1 MEEIKKHKPGILK
14 KQKNTGG
21 IMANRQKSY
30 DKILAQKFKNPKY
43 ARLYLVNI
51 ITKEKLPV
59 DKALRETIKAMGLKS
74 FSDKSGLSI
83 QAVSDF
89 VAERQKW
96 SMDKISNH
104 IKDVFRLKVKLSLEL
119 PKTGGRVA

>member
-1 MEEIKKHKPGILK
+1 
-14 KQKNTGG
+14 
-21 IMANRQKSY
+21 MANRHKSY
-30 DKILAQKFKNPKY
+30 DRVLTQKFENPKY
-43 ARLYLVNI
+43 AQVYLINI
-51 ITKEKLPV
+51 IKKEKMPL
-59 DKALRETIKAMGLKS
+59 DEALRKTIKAMGLKS

-104 IKDVFRLKVKLSLEL
+104 IKDVFNLKVKLSLEL
-119 PKTGGRVA
+119 PKTGRVA